1 MNATLSRIP
10 AGAIPSKASG
20 IESVFDLFDVVF
32 NFFDMSTGLVGVF
45 NTIFNTILDAIR
57 NFGNFLNGQ

>member
-10 AGAIPSKASG
+10 AGAIPAKAAG
-20 IESVFDLFDVVF
+20 VETLFDLFDVI
-32 NFFDMSTGLVGVF
+32 FDLLD
-45 NTIFNTILDAIR
+45 IFNAILDAIR